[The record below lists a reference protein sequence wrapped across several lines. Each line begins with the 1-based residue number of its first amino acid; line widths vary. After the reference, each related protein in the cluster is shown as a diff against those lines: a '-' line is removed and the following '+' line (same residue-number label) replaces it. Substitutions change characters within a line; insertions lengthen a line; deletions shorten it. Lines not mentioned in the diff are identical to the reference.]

1 MNFREKI
8 FSLLPL
14 FREIGFRA
22 MGFLAFGSLA
32 FGSLAFGCSKPK
44 KLEEKTSLNLNISHD
59 VVTFDPRKGSDF
71 TSSTVQFLL
80 FEGLTKMS
88 PYSLV
93 TPALAETIDI
103 SEDRMIY
110 TFHLRDSKWS
120 NGATVTAFDF
130 AETWKDMLAPN
141 FPCPNA
147 HLLFPIKNAEN
158 AKRGLVP
165 LRQIGIRALDHK
177 TLEVRLEHPTPYFLE
192 MISFCVFFP
201 VHQNTAVRNP
211 KWSEA
216 NNYDFVCN
224 GPFRI
229 AKYKHGRELI
239 LEKNPYYWDSPNV
252 SLDQICMSIIDNEM
266 TAMKLYEM
274 DELDILGLPFTG
286 IPSDY
291 VPNLMD
297 KGLIKTSSLPAS
309 TICCFNMETFPF
321 SNVNIR
327 KAFAYAINR
336 KEIIDNITGMDNE
349 NGINLLPNTLLPDQP
364 GPFFQDG
371 DVLLAKIY
379 LQKGLKELDISE
391 DELGTLTLLHAST
404 GSFPKI
410 AQALQEQWRKAL
422 GIQVNLVSNEYN
434 VFLDKLTKRDYQ
446 MAECVWIAQ
455 YHDPMN
461 FFERF
466 KQKKNL
472 KNYPGYENPCYSDL
486 LDQSLME
493 TNKFDRFNLLK
504 KAQTILNDDMPLTAL
519 FHWKNIYLQKP
530 HVKNLLLCPSGSFYL
545 QEVSFND
552 GEEATNEIFT
562 VYK

>member
-1 MNFREKI
+1 MNSVSKI
-8 FSLLPL
+8 FSLLLL
-14 FREIGFRA
+14 FA
-22 MGFLAFGSLA
+22 FLS
-32 FGSLAFGCSKPK
+32 GCSKHK
-44 KLEEKTSLNLNISHD
+44 KVEEKTSLNLNISHD
-59 VVTFDPRKGSDF
+59 IVTFDPRKGSDF
-71 TSSTVQFLL
+71 TSSTIQFLL

-103 SEDRMIY
+103 SEDRMVY

-120 NGATVTAFDF
+120 NGASVTAFDF
-130 AETWKDMLAPN
+130 AETWKDMLTPN

-165 LRQIGIRALDHK
+165 IRQIGIRALDHK

-201 VHQNTAVRNP
+201 IHQNTAVKNA
-211 KWSEA
+211 KWAEV
-216 NNYDFVCN
+216 NNSDFICN
-224 GPFRI
+224 GPYRL
-229 AKYKHGRELI
+229 AKYRHGHELI

-252 SLDQICMSIIDNEM
+252 SLDQIRISIIDNEM

-309 TICCFNMETFPF
+309 TICCFNMEAFPF

-336 KEIIDNITGMDNE
+336 QEIINNITSMNNE
-349 NGINLLPNTLLPDQP
+349 SGVNLLPSTLLSDQP

-391 DELGTLTLLHAST
+391 DELGPLTLLHATT

-410 AQALQEQWRKAL
+410 AAALQEQWRKAL
-422 GIQVNLVSNEYN
+422 GIQVNLIGNEYN

-472 KNYPGYENPCYSDL
+472 KNYPGYENPNYAKL
-486 LDQSLME
+486 LDQSLLE
-493 TNKFDRFNLLK
+493 ANKSARFDLLK
-504 KAQTILNDDMPLTAL
+504 KAEAILNEDMPLTAL

-530 HVKNLLLCPSGSFYL
+530 NVKNLLLYPTGSFYL
-545 QEVSFND
+545 QEISFE
-552 GEEATNEIFT
+552 GKKQGGNEIFT